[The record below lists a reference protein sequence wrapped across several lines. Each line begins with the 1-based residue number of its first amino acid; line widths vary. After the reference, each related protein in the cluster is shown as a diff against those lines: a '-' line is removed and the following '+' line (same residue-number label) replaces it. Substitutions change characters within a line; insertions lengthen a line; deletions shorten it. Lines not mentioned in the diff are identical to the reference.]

1 MDNKYVMFST
11 IILLLTVIYE
21 KLSHPVWSCQM
32 VEVESY
38 YTFNRPW

>member
-21 KLSHPVWSCQM
+21 KLSHPVRSCQM

-38 YTFNRPW
+38 YSFNRHW